1 MKNYLI
7 KLFLLTIALA
17 AGGAILFTFALPQYY
32 LPVFPWVL
40 LFFVVSSATIHKYQ
54 LHMAKSDMGKFT
66 RGNMIL
72 TFVKLLLYSA
82 FAIIYF
88 AIDTKNAKI
97 FVAVFLVLYIIF
109 AVFEVIALAG
119 LTKQKNN
126 IDH

>member
-1 MKNYLI
+1 MKSYLI
-7 KLFLLTIALA
+7 KILLLTLVLA
-17 AGGAILFTFALPQYY
+17 IGGAILFTFALPQYY

-54 LHMAKSDMGKFT
+54 LHMAKLDMGKFT

-88 AIDTKNAKI
+88 AIDTENAKI
-97 FVAVFLVLYIIF
+97 FVAVFLAHYLIF

-126 IDH
+126 I

>member
-1 MKNYLI
+1 MKSYLI

-40 LFFVVSSATIHKYQ
+40 LFFVVSSAVIHAYQ
-54 LHMAKSDMGKFT
+54 MRMAKSDMGKFT

-88 AIDTKNAKI
+88 AIDTENAKV
-97 FVAVFLVLYIIF
+97 FVAVFLSIYLVF
-109 AVFEVIALAG
+109 AVFEVISLAG
-119 LTKQKNN
+119 LTKTKK
-126 IDH
+126 

>member
-1 MKNYLI
+1 MKSYLI
-7 KLFLLTIALA
+7 KILLLSLVLA
-17 AGGAILFTFALPQYY
+17 IGGAILFTMVLPQYY

-40 LFFVVSSATIHKYQ
+40 LFFTVSSAVIHAYQ
-54 LHMAKSDMGKFT
+54 MHMAKSDLGKFT

-88 AIDTKNAKI
+88 AIDTENAKI
-97 FVAVFLVLYIIF
+97 FVAVFLFIYLVF

-119 LTKQKNN
+119 LTKTKK
-126 IDH
+126 